1 MKTIHDPRYDA
12 FIDALIRVRL
22 NREIT
27 QMQLAAVLGKPQSYV
42 AKVENLDRRL
52 DVVETRDWL
61 MALNIAP
68 PEFMSLISWWSL
80 TSSGNPP
87 SKQAD
92 L

>member
-12 FIDALIRVRL
+12 FIDALIQVRL
-22 NREIT
+22 HREIT
-27 QMQLAAVLGKPQSYV
+27 QMQLAVVLGKPQSYV

-68 PEFMSLISWWSL
+68 TEFMSRISWWSL
-80 TSSGNPP
+80 TSSP
-87 SKQAD
+87 QEI
-92 L
+92 